1 MDESLSLAAA
11 ELDLA
16 AQALRAAHLLERNR
30 LERAAVAQSYYA
42 ALHGINALLAAHGMR
57 PSSHDG
63 AQTMFGLHFVKPGA
77 VDAEHG
83 RRFARL
89 YAQRLIADYKGVV
102 ELGADDAA
110 RSLAEVRSL
119 LEAVGAQLRPLAPP
133 GSELQRRLDLLLG
146 LLE

>member
-1 MDESLSLAAA
+1 MDENLNLAAA
-11 ELDLA
+11 ELELA
-16 AQALRAAHLLERNR
+16 AQALRAAHLLERNQ
-30 LERAAVAQSYYA
+30 LARAAVAQAYYA

-63 AQTMFGLHFVKPGA
+63 AQTLFGLHFVKPGA

-102 ELGADDAA
+102 ELGGHDAA
-110 RSLAEVRSL
+110 QSLADVRPL
-119 LEAVGAQLRPLAPP
+119 LEAVAAQLRPLAPP
-133 GSELQRRLDLLLG
+133 GSALQRQLDALLG
-146 LLE
+146 LLK